1 MAAAGAGRGLEQQA
15 DAAAGPTAGAT
26 AAGRGAGPAWYAYWT
41 NAELE
46 AWGRNFTSHAECGR
60 ISRFLDLGTSTQG
73 TERIW
78 ALEISDRPGE
88 AEPEP
93 AVRLVGNLHGDEP
106 LGRQFGPYYA
116 DWLCRNH
123 RTDPRA
129 RRMVTELKT
138 FILPSANPD
147 GFKVRPPTPSRG
159 RKPPRVLTRSRM
171 EAHRRGNA
179 RLKDLNR
186 NFPDPM
192 RNGAR
197 LADLRPRGQEEK
209 ETRLLMDW
217 SQSLRVT
224 GSLNFHEGAIV
235 ANYPNDGYKELGGKA
250 RYSACPDDATFVHLA
265 KLYAGAHA
273 FMSRSKEFK
282 DGITNGSRWYPVY
295 GGMQDW
301 MYYAARMFELTLE
314 VSQKKWPA
322 AALLRKNWEDNFPAI
337 VAFAEEIGFRGLHGR
352 VYDVTAGKGEAQ
364 RRPLD
369 AFVEVEGIAWVATSG
384 ERFGDYHR
392 PLAPGRY
399 RISAFRPGYTK
410 QTVEVT
416 LAPGDRWVQV
426 SASWG
431 ERREAVWVEPGRFG
445 R

>member
-1 MAAAGAGRGLEQQA
+1 
-15 DAAAGPTAGAT
+15 
-26 AAGRGAGPAWYAYWT
+26 
-41 NAELE
+41 
-46 AWGRNFTSHAECGR
+46 
-60 ISRFLDLGTSTQG
+60 
-73 TERIW
+73 
-78 ALEISDRPGE
+78 
-88 AEPEP
+88 
-93 AVRLVGNLHGDEP
+93 
-106 LGRQFGPYYA
+106 
-116 DWLCRNH
+116 
-123 RTDPRA
+123 
-129 RRMVTELKT
+129 
-138 FILPSANPD
+138 
-147 GFKVRPPTPSRG
+147 
-159 RKPPRVLTRSRM
+159 M
-171 EAHRRGNA
+171 EAHRRGNTHQ
-179 RLKDLNR
+179 KDLNR

-197 LADLRPRGQEEK
+197 PADLRPTGKEEK

-235 ANYPNDGYKELGGKA
+235 ANYPNDGYKELGGRA

-273 FMSRSKEFK
+273 FMGRSREFK

-314 VSQKKWPA
+314 VSQNKWPP

-399 RISAFRPGYTK
+399 RVSAFRPGYTK

-416 LAPGDRWVQV
+416 LASGDRWVQV
-426 SASWG
+426 SAMRSGGREGSCWAREGRSPRRSLTHRISSIFLQDFELTKDGGGGAG
-431 ERREAVWVEPGRFG
+431 EGVGGAPLEPVATPTTFVSGPAKGRDPPPLQPAPRAAPGPRAAPVGEALRVTGPGAGYAAMRPANSFFLLGLVAGLATLALVNLNSRRRHRRAATR